1 MDFQFSDEQK
11 LVADSIERWLRDR
24 YAFEQW
30 RKASGSERGFG
41 DGNWR
46 EMAELGWL
54 AIGVPEADGGLGG
67 GAVDQMIV
75 MEGVGRGLVLEPY
88 LTSAVLGPAL
98 LPAKHPALE
107 RIAAGNARLA
117 FAQAEQQAR
126 FDVADV
132 TTTAQREGTGWRL
145 TGRKVVVLDGPS
157 ADLLVVL
164 ARSGGSERD
173 RKGLSLFLV
182 PAEAAGVQRRDYRTI
197 DRRRASDIDF
207 DTVVPAEALLGAENG
222 AWPAVEAAL
231 DRVLAALAAEAVG
244 CMKVLHADT
253 LAYLKVRKQ
262 FGQELAN
269 FQVLQHR
276 MVDMMIALEQAKSLA
291 MAAAIRVDEG
301 DPVQRA
307 RACAAAKVQAG
318 RAGRFVGQQAIQL
331 HGGMGMTD
339 ELRIGHY
346 YKRLMAIETMFGD
359 ADWHQRRFADLSL
372 AA

>member
-1 MDFQFSDEQK
+1 
-11 LVADSIERWLRDR
+11 
-24 YAFEQW
+24 
-30 RKASGSERGFG
+30 
-41 DGNWR
+41 
-46 EMAELGWL
+46 
-54 AIGVPEADGGLGG
+54 
-67 GAVDQMIV
+67 
-75 MEGVGRGLVLEPY
+75 
-88 LTSAVLGPAL
+88 
-98 LPAKHPALE
+98 
-107 RIAAGNARLA
+107 
-117 FAQAEQQAR
+117 
-126 FDVADV
+126 V
-132 TTTAQREGTGWRL
+132 TTTARREGAGWKL
-145 TGRKVVVLDGPS
+145 QGQKVVVLDGPS

-164 ARSGGSERD
+164 ARTGGAQRD
-173 RKGLSLFLV
+173 PGGLSLFLV
-182 PAEAAGVQRRDYRTI
+182 PADAAGVNRRDYRTI
-197 DRRRASDIDF
+197 DRRRAADIAF
-207 DTVVPAEALLGAENG
+207 DTALPAEALITAEGA
-222 AWPAVEAAL
+222 AWPVVEAAV
-231 DRVLAALAAEAVG
+231 DRALAALASEAVG
-244 CMKVLHADT
+244 CMKVLHEDT

-307 RACAAAKVQAG
+307 KACAAAKVQAG

-346 YKRLMAIETMFGD
+346 YKRLMAIETLFGD